1 MYGLLSNNPNPTS
14 QEVEDQIDGN
24 FCRCTGYR
32 PIFDAFHT
40 FSCEYKNSVCQVDKR
55 SSCPMLELDIEDIG
69 NKRASGEMM
78 TNLVLS
84 KEGVTWIRVLSLQDL
99 YSVLRAYKNKKA
111 VRMVRGNTSTGV
123 YPEFSCD
130 VLIDIS
136 HIPALL
142 KTTVSNEGIIIGGA
156 VSISDLMLL
165 LKAHTGLSSSYG
177 PMLHHLARYNLAMA
191 YIPLEGPTLQ

>member
-24 FCRCTGYR
+24 LCRCTGYR

-40 FSCEYKNSVCQVDKR
+40 FSCENKNSVCQADKR
-55 SSCPMLELDIEDIG
+55 SSCAKLELDIEDIG
-69 NKRASGEMM
+69 NKRVSGEMM
-78 TNLVLS
+78 NKLVLS
-84 KEGVTWIRVLSLQDL
+84 KEGVTWIRVVSLKEL
-99 YSVLRAYKNKKA
+99 YSVLRAYKNKKV

-177 PMLHHLARYNLAMA
+177 PMLRHLARVS
-191 YIPLEGPTLQ
+191 